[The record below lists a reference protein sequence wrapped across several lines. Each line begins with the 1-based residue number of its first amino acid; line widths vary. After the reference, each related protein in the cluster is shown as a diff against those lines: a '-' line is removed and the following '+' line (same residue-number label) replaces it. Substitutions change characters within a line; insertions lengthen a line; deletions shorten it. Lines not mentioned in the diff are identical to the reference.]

1 MKFNLES
8 EQQGGAYFVQVD
20 HIRDGE
26 EYTTF
31 VRMDDIKCWESN
43 RKKKVGDHWSW
54 TLTTVQGDTY
64 NVTESFR
71 HIMSTADWYPREVDV
86 DKNARRTWER
96 WTK

>member
-8 EQQGGAYFVQVD
+8 EQQGGAYFVQID
-20 HIRDGE
+20 HIREGE

-31 VRMDDIKCWESN
+31 VRMDDIKSWESN
-43 RKKKVGDHWSW
+43 RKNKMGDQWRW
-54 TLTTVQGDTY
+54 TLTTVQGDVY
-64 NVTESFR
+64 KVTENFR

-86 DKNARRTWER
+86 SKNARRTWER